1 MPTPP
6 KLDHT
11 VINVGYQ
18 MDEAQQRFQALGFYL
33 TERGFHSFGSINHT
47 MMFGTDYLELIGLPA
62 TTKGKISGR
71 PDV

>member
-18 MDEAQQRFQALGFYL
+18 MDEAEPRFQALGFYL
-33 TERGFHSFGSINHT
+33 TERGFHS
-47 MMFGTDYLELIGLPA
+47 GLYQ
-62 TTKGKISGR
+62 SR
-71 PDV
+71 DDVWH